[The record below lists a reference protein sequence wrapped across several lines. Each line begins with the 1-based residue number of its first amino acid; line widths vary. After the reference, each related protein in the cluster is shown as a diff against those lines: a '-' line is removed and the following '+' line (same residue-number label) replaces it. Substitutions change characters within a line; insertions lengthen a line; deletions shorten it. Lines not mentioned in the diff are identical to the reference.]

1 MRRQMAVVVTKQLRC
16 DEVPLRRSASQGFTL
31 PMYLQPRNFHI
42 YGVDAQW
49 N

>member
-1 MRRQMAVVVTKQLRC
+1 MAVAVTKHLRC

-31 PMYLQPRNFHI
+31 PIRLWPRNFNI
-42 YGVDAQW
+42 YGVHGQW